1 MLFAIQGGVSGF
13 VGSRSGACRKPQ
25 DGTKYFR
32 RDTVLG
38 NRHISGLPVSTSKT
52 HLSITYQQVRCMT
65 RAVLIPSETVVD
77 LSYGQV

>member
-13 VGSRSGACRKPQ
+13 VGSRSGACRKPR

-38 NRHISGLPVSTSKT
+38 NREGKL
-52 HLSITYQQVRCMT
+52 TYFRFACFHVAKR
-65 RAVLIPSETVVD
+65 I
-77 LSYGQV
+77 